1 MAETFYGYQE
11 RDPES
16 QINWA
21 EVGKN
26 FSDMLAEEARVR
38 EEKKSA
44 IDEATRE
51 AQRKINETPQGQNET
66 LSDFAL
72 DFAADA
78 QEVMLIQERLL
89 KSGRLKPRDYTVMR
103 QNLVDGTD
111 QAFSVLQTYQ
121 DEFARKMEMRNNG
134 ETQYLDQWQMENAE
148 SFGNFNRSKLVIN
161 PETGQVSVAFMDE
174 NGKIPTDPTKFRAV
188 SSLRNSIGMD
198 FMKYDLDKNTADFVK
213 SQGNWQQITRS
224 IGSAS
229 AKGIIQIMSDPMK
242 KTITEQELIDLGIT
256 DPLIQQGVLNYYNE
270 AENIFINSQLNDDY
284 NTSSILTD
292 FGQAGYTFTYDPKQ
306 QGDKTI
312 LLTTDSQGRPVP
324 QYTDEQ
330 RKDAESILRSAI
342 RSKISKSV
350 ETTVVSDYIQPS
362 ASQVSRGEAVREQA
376 NVMTSVANLYSGNAA
391 QQKEAGNFLK
401 SINPDILKI
410 DRDLTGVTIF
420 YEDGSEQ
427 KMPFS
432 EQSESQW
439 ATGSTNYFLP
449 SGSTILDINETSRAA
464 GLTGATTPMAGKLS
478 ITTDIPEKESIDEV
492 FERVVL
498 SDIKP
503 NIFITGNEP
512 TTLASIR
519 SILYSVESLRDYKI
533 KGSTFSNEIDIF
545 DKNNN
550 LVERFNIDKGK
561 NDPTDYADR
570 LRKLIESR
578 ATQDDKMSLASKR
591 RIKKKEEPKEE
602 ATTTEGKEEATTA
615 EGKKKTPASE
625 KQ

>member
-51 AQRKINETPQGQNET
+51 AQRKINETPQGQNGT

-72 DFAADA
+72 DYAADA

-121 DEFARKMEMRNNG
+121 DEFARKMEMRNKG
-134 ETQYLDQWQMENAE
+134 ETQYLDQWNMENAE

-350 ETTVVSDYIQPS
+350 ETTVVSDYTPTPQYIYQRGDDVKKE
-362 ASQVSRGEAVREQA
+362 AS
-376 NVMTSVANLYSGNAA
+376 VMT
-391 QQKEAGNFLK
+391 F
-401 SINPDILKI
+401 
-410 DRDLTGVTIF
+410 
-420 YEDGSEQ
+420 
-427 KMPFS
+427 
-432 EQSESQW
+432 
-439 ATGSTNYFLP
+439 
-449 SGSTILDINETSRAA
+449 
-464 GLTGATTPMAGKLS
+464 
-478 ITTDIPEKESIDEV
+478 
-492 FERVVL
+492 
-498 SDIKP
+498 KP
-503 NIFITGNEP
+503 P
-512 TTLASIR
+512 
-519 SILYSVESLRDYKI
+519 
-533 KGSTFSNEIDIF
+533 
-545 DKNNN
+545 
-550 LVERFNIDKGK
+550 
-561 NDPTDYADR
+561 
-570 LRKLIESR
+570 
-578 ATQDDKMSLASKR
+578 
-591 RIKKKEEPKEE
+591 
-602 ATTTEGKEEATTA
+602 
-615 EGKKKTPASE
+615 
-625 KQ
+625 

>member
-51 AQRKINETPQGQNET
+51 AQRKINETPQGQNGT

-72 DFAADA
+72 DYAADA

-134 ETQYLDQWQMENAE
+134 ETQYLDQWNMENAE

-224 IGSAS
+224 IGSSA
-229 AKGIIQIMSDPMK
+229 AKGVIQIMSDPMK
-242 KTITEQELIDLGIT
+242 KSITVEELKALGIEET
-256 DPLIQQGVLNYYNE
+256 SIQQGIINYYNE
-270 AENIFINSQLNDDY
+270 AESIFINSQLNDDY

-342 RSKISKSV
+342 RSKISKEV
-350 ETTVVSDYIQPS
+350 TTTVVSDYTPTPQYEYQRGDEEEE
-362 ASQVSRGEAVREQA
+362 QVRIAQLWADV
-376 NVMTSVANLYSGNAA
+376 YSGDQAGRRAA
-391 QQKEAGNFLK
+391 IAGILGTTYASETLGLDDIKFKDGEIQLIFNEPSMNRTISPTKNPNFDDWMKGGIEIFGNNPEA
-401 SINPDILKI
+401 INSVEKKGDYRSQA
-410 DRDLTGVTIF
+410 DYVTGVGARTTQQPVNPVQQASNVLSLQISPDMFFKKNSTDTTKKLKAILSSLGFEYDSSSIVGRNYITI
-420 YEDGSEQ
+420 
-427 KMPFS
+427 KNPT
-432 EQSESQW
+432 
-439 ATGSTNYFLP
+439 TG
-449 SGSTILDINETSRAA
+449 
-464 GLTGATTPMAGKLS
+464 
-478 ITTDIPEKESIDEV
+478 
-492 FERVVL
+492 
-498 SDIKP
+498 SDIKF
-503 NIFITGNEP
+503 NSNYENMDDSADEASNVIDWVVGQLSDQAAESFLIT
-512 TTLASIR
+512 R
-519 SILYSVESLRDYKI
+519 SGGMEDY
-533 KGSTFSNEIDIF
+533 
-545 DKNNN
+545 
-550 LVERFNIDKGK
+550 
-561 NDPTDYADR
+561 
-570 LRKLIESR
+570 
-578 ATQDDKMSLASKR
+578 
-591 RIKKKEEPKEE
+591 
-602 ATTTEGKEEATTA
+602 
-615 EGKKKTPASE
+615 
-625 KQ
+625 